1 MTTSTPSDFKVTYY
15 DEPKVETSSIPN
27 LGGILTT
34 GDLYKK
40 GKFDYSAWAKTAQ
53 RIRENAPNWYFAL
66 QPNSEGDFVWK
77 TPNNT
82 GLLMGYFQNV
92 ITGIKLPLYPYAIT
106 EGPNR
111 PIVYEKISA
120 NDIQNSHRR
129 CLCACA
135 CYSFGDA
142 FELWARVEV
151 KEEDQE
157 KKVEEKKGITRT
169 PDKPNQQPEPVES
182 IEDKDY
188 GKPIAQPALEA
199 VVEKIMNLSQKY
211 PKKKDEVLDKYK
223 SQFGITSEK
232 IGPADIRTAEQGQFL
247 TLLINE
253 IDSTL

>member
-1 MTTSTPSDFKVTYY
+1 MTTETELSP
-15 DEPKVETSSIPN
+15 VETYTIPN

-106 EGPNR
+106 EGPNK

-157 KKVEEKKGITRT
+157 KKVEEKKGIART
-169 PDKPNQQPEPVES
+169 PTKPKQELEPVES

-199 VVEKIMNLSQKY
+199 VVQKIMNLSEKY
-211 PKKKDEVLDKYK
+211 PKKKDEVLNKYK